1 MAVTALDLQVGAL
14 LAGTPDAV
22 ADPYP
27 TYAGLRAQG
36 RVHRVNGAVLL
47 SHYQDIT
54 AILTD
59 TRAQKIFG
67 PAAALIAS
75 APPDQRAHAEELVSW
90 FRSWLT
96 QSNGQTHERLRS
108 LVHLAFTAKVIGN
121 LHAGIEA
128 VVGSLLDGIER
139 QGGNTIDFVAD
150 FAYHLPLIVI
160 CQMVD
165 VPVEDR
171 FLIRD
176 WSRGFAAFI
185 SGSTD
190 VAASY
195 ESMVRLRSHLGQIVE
210 KRRGGSTTELLTA
223 LFNAEEA
230 GDRLSNDELVT
241 MIVHLVFG
249 GHETTT
255 HQLGNGLVSLLRN
268 RAQWDRLREDRS
280 LVRNAVD
287 ELLRYNSPVQETH
300 RAFAEDVEY
309 ASTAIRAGEP
319 VRVLLGSGN
328 HDPEVFPEPER
339 LDVARSNAR
348 RQLGLGLGSH
358 YCLGQALT
366 RLEAEVAFT
375 ALLERFPDLTLER
388 EQLEWF
394 PTFSMHGVRAVPIR
408 LRGRRA

>member
-1 MAVTALDLQVGAL
+1 MAIGELELEVGAL
-14 LAGTPDAV
+14 LQGRPDAV

-27 TYAGLRAQG
+27 TYARLRAQG

-47 SHYQDIT
+47 SHYEDIT

-59 TRAQKIFG
+59 ERALKIFG

-75 APPDQRAHAEELVSW
+75 APAGQRAHAEELVGW

-96 QSNGQTHERLRS
+96 QTNGATHERLRS

-121 LHAGIEA
+121 LRGDIEA
-128 VVGSLLDGIER
+128 VVGSLLDEIER
-139 QGGNTIDFVAD
+139 EGGDTIDFVAD

-160 CQMVD
+160 CRMVD

-185 SGSTD
+185 SGSTE

-195 ESMVRLRSHLGQIVE
+195 ESMVKLRSHLGQIVE
-210 KRRGGSTTELLTA
+210 ARRGGSTTELLTA

-230 GDRLSNDELVT
+230 GDRLGDDELVT

-255 HQLGNGLVSLLRN
+255 HQLGNGLISLLRN
-268 RAQWDRLREDRS
+268 RPQWDRLREDRA

-300 RAFAEDVEY
+300 RSFREDVDY
-309 ASTAIRAGEP
+309 AGTPIRAGET

-339 LDVARSNAR
+339 LDVTRANAR
-348 RQLGLGLGSH
+348 RQLGLGLGTH

-375 ALLERFPDLTLER
+375 ALLERFPDVTLAAER
-388 EQLEWF
+388 FEWF
-394 PTFSMHGVRAVPIR
+394 PTFSMHGVREIPIR
-408 LRGRRA
+408 LHGRA